1 MDASVSS
8 FATMEMTN
16 GNAKMNTVKG
26 FIILMSMMMM
36 MMMMMVMMMMMI
48 WRLLYYMLLFPTC

>member
-26 FIILMSMMMM
+26 FIIDIYDDDDDDDDDC
-36 MMMMMVMMMMMI
+36 V
-48 WRLLYYMLLFPTC
+48 